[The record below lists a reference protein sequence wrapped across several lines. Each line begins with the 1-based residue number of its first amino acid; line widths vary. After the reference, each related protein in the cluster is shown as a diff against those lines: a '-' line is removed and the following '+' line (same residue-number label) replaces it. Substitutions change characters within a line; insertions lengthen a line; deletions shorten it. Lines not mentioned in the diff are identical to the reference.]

1 MKISPRSHLA
11 AIRFGGLLFA
21 AVMLWAWFSP
31 IGHSWNAHA
40 GQVIDAML
48 LLVIAGLTLIQIRR
62 YKRDIKEG
70 DGHE

>member
-1 MKISPRSHLA
+1 MKISQRYHLA

-31 IGHSWNAHA
+31 IGHSWNEHA
-40 GQVIDAML
+40 GQVIDAVL
-48 LLVIAGLTLIQIRR
+48 LLVIACLTLIQIRR